1 VETLLRREPRSPA
14 GAAFAS
20 DRFDPL
26 GLTVP
31 IPCEPALARPDD
43 YGLALSGGGFRATLF
58 HLGSLWRLNELG
70 MLPRIARI
78 STVSGGS
85 LLAGFLALGWNNLRF
100 DGDGVATNF
109 EAVVERPVFDF
120 TARRLDAFIIVG
132 GLSPLV
138 GVGRLLEAV
147 LDRLITR
154 GATLADLPAASP
166 GLAPRFTF
174 NATHLASG
182 TNWRFERGFAGN
194 YRLGVICRPS
204 IPLAH
209 AIAASAAFPPLASP
223 VVLEVDPAEFEPLPG
238 ADLHEHEDLRRKVL
252 LVDGGAYDNSG
263 VEALVGRVRHL
274 LTSDAGGNLTVSRH
288 RMRYALWTVQIK
300 RTLDIAVDQ
309 GRAQRRRSLIEGA
322 RAARALGNWQKDP
335 PDFDFPEHVALW
347 RTALDP
353 NDFATLPAEL
363 RIDARWPPL
372 LSALPTRMWPM
383 DDADRRRLVNWG
395 YLTADV
401 VLRAFVPE
409 LRDTSPAGRLP
420 YPEFDFAPR

>member
-1 VETLLRREPRSPA
+1 M
-14 GAAFAS
+14 
-20 DRFDPL
+20 
-26 GLTVP
+26 
-31 IPCEPALARPDD
+31 LARPDE

-58 HLGSLWRLNELG
+58 HLGSVWRLNELG
-70 MLPRIARI
+70 MLPRMARI

-85 LLAGFLALGWNNLRF
+85 LLAGFLALGWRNLSF
-100 DGDGVATNF
+100 DGEGVATNF
-109 EAVVERPVFDF
+109 EAVVEQPVLGF
-120 TARRLDAFIIVG
+120 TARRLDAFIIAG

-147 LDRLITR
+147 FDRLITH
-154 GATLADLPAASP
+154 GATLADLPAAEP
-166 GLAPRFTF
+166 GRTPRFTF
-174 NATHLASG
+174 NATHMASG
-182 TNWRFERGFAGN
+182 TNWRFERAFAGN
-194 YRLGVICRPS
+194 YRLGVICRPR
-204 IPLAH
+204 IPLSQV
-209 AIAASAAFPPLASP
+209 IAASAAFPPLASP
-223 VVLEVDPAEFEPLPG
+223 VALRLDPAQFEALPG
-238 ADLHEHEDLRRKVL
+238 ADLYEHEDLRREVL

-288 RMRYALWTVQIK
+288 RRRYALWTVQVK

-322 RAARALGNWQKDP
+322 RAARALGSWQQDP

-353 NDFATLPAEL
+353 NDFATLSAAMPV
-363 RIDARWPPL
+363 DPRWPPL

-383 DDADRRRLVNWG
+383 AEADRRRLVNWG

-401 VLRAFVPE
+401 VLRAFVPA
-409 LRDTSPAGRLP
+409 LRDRLPAERLP
-420 YPEFDFAPR
+420 YPEFDFEPR